1 MHGRWGGEQVLR
13 AQECTTAGT
22 GQLSRLVPLNP
33 RSTHCYRVQ
42 GRCQQGEEGRQVA
55 PQALA
60 AAGSRQA
67 GSRQAGSRQAGSRQA
82 GSRQAGSRQ
91 AGCRQEGSRQAGG
104 RGALP
109 LEQAPSLGCL
119 ALAQAP
125 ALGCLARGQA
135 PVLGRRARG
144 RAQGQVQGQ
153 SWEPRK
159 ARGRGR
165 GRKTQQELARGLAR
179 ARGLGL
185 ALGRG
190 PGPARALLGQ
200 VEKEGWEAE
209 GGRAAGR
216 QRSCCRCRPAAGW
229 CPPEAG
235 QTSSSQTHWILPP
248 APSQSP
254 GKSRS

>member
-1 MHGRWGGEQVLR
+1 MHVRWGGEQVLR

-67 GSRQAGSRQAGSRQA
+67 GSRQAES
-82 GSRQAGSRQ
+82 
-91 AGCRQEGSRQAGG
+91 RQEGSRQAGG

-109 LEQAPSLGCL
+109 LEQAPALGCL
-119 ALAQAP
+119 ALEQAP

-135 PVLGRRARG
+135 PVLGRLARG
-144 RAQGQVQGQ
+144 QAQGQVQGQ

-165 GRKTQQELARGLAR
+165 GRKTQQGLVRGLARAR

-185 ALGRG
+185 ARGRG